1 MAYIGLIGNAM
12 NAIPQTS
19 ESNTTPEGDYPM
31 KKILITLAALTAMS
45 GAALAEKS
53 DDSHYSNQRNGGGFV
68 MTVKTEAAPLAV
80 SSSKTFIDIDKI
92 NDARRGDSSGGN
104 K

>member
-1 MAYIGLIGNAM
+1 
-12 NAIPQTS
+12 
-19 ESNTTPEGDYPM
+19 M

-68 MTVKTEAAPLAV
+68 TTAPAFEAAPLAV
-80 SSSKTFIDIDKI
+80 SGSKTFVDIDQI